1 MKPIVVVGSIN
12 ADLVTRSARMP
23 ETGETIHGDSFQ
35 IFPGGKGAN
44 QAVGIA
50 KLDHPVQFVGMIG
63 TDAFGVR
70 LRKALVDSGVGVSA
84 LGMVEASSGVAS
96 INTDA
101 RGQNRIV
108 VVAGAN
114 GQVTPAHLEANEGV
128 IAGAQIILTQLETPM
143 ETVVYLSK
151 MAQKHGIPLM
161 LDPAPAAHLSGEL
174 MQRTMWLTPNLT
186 EACFLVGREIC
197 ATTAESAVD
206 LAAELL
212 SLGPKGILLKLGE
225 RGLAVATAQGAR
237 LHVPA
242 YRVQALDTTAAGDA
256 LNAGFAVALASG
268 MTLEEALQ
276 RATAVAAISV
286 MRAGAQPSLPTLDE
300 LDSFI
305 QERGTGQQVAERTAG
320 HSKIATIC
328 REVE

>member
-50 KLDHPVQFVGMIG
+50 KLDHPVQFVGMVG
-63 TDAFGVR
+63 TDAFGVD

-84 LGMVEASSGVAS
+84 LGMVEGSSGIAS

-101 RGQNRIV
+101 IGQNRIV
-108 VVAGAN
+108 VIAGAN
-114 GQVTPAHLEANEGV
+114 GQVTSAHLEANEDV
-128 IAGAQIILTQLETPM
+128 IAGAEMILTQLETPM

-151 MAQKHGIPLM
+151 IAQKRGIPLM

-174 MQRTMWLTPNLT
+174 MQRTTWLTPNLT
-186 EACFLVGREIC
+186 EAGFLVGRENS
-197 ATTAESAVD
+197 AATAESAVD
-206 LAAELL
+206 FAAELL
-212 SLGPKGILLKLGE
+212 SLGPKGVLLKLGE
-225 RGLAVATAQGAR
+225 LGLAVATAKGER

-242 YRVQALDTTAAGDA
+242 CRVQALDTTAAGDA

-268 MTLEEALQ
+268 MKLEEALQ

-300 LDSFI
+300 LDIFL
-305 QERGTGQQVAERTAG
+305 QKRTC
-320 HSKIATIC
+320 ATSSAAN
-328 REVE
+328 RRSS